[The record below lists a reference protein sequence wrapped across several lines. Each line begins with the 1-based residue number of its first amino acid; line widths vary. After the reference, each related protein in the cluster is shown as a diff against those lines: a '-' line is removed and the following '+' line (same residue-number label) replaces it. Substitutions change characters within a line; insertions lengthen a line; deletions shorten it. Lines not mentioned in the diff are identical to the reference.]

1 MRLPTS
7 FLIEA
12 GNCDAEWL
20 WCTDKSIHKL
30 LITPSDELEALMRPP
45 QMGSSTQTGTPMGQC
60 GNDDQ
65 RLLPAGMAPP
75 PGLTIA
81 VPLGMEL
88 SIGERTAS
96 GSPGIEERTAAGIQ
110 VATRP
115 SDEADWPSDEM
126 VATLQTFLQAKR
138 KKGTHWRQMLSLHTT
153 SQPRNGGECVSPL
166 ATGIQG
172 CHTEGKL
179 PNGLSWYKIDA
190 PNAFRL
196 GDGINWSVRAEGTN
210 INNATSEAC
219 AKGLAKL
226 LLMAPHHVRLL
237 SKDWVVETDAIVA
250 KALAMGEWGQQVGMI
265 DQVDT
270 VADRPVVN
278 SSASLSHWPL
288 WKIAEIAA
296 SHSYQTSLRDGSAA
310 GSSPFESDAA
320 QMMDGSDIH
329 QSKGNKSCPPMFA
342 I

>member
-1 MRLPTS
+1 
-7 FLIEA
+7 
-12 GNCDAEWL
+12 
-20 WCTDKSIHKL
+20 
-30 LITPSDELEALMRPP
+30 
-45 QMGSSTQTGTPMGQC
+45 
-60 GNDDQ
+60 
-65 RLLPAGMAPP
+65 
-75 PGLTIA
+75 
-81 VPLGMEL
+81 
-88 SIGERTAS
+88 
-96 GSPGIEERTAAGIQ
+96 
-110 VATRP
+110 
-115 SDEADWPSDEM
+115 
-126 VATLQTFLQAKR
+126 
-138 KKGTHWRQMLSLHTT
+138 MLSLHTT
-153 SQPRNGGECVSPL
+153 SQPHNGGERVSPL

-265 DQVDT
+265 DQSGHSGGQTPGEQLGFTCSHWPLWKIAEIAASHQQVGMIDQVDT

-278 SSASLSHWPL
+278 SSASLSPWQL
-288 WKIAEIAA
+288 RKIAEGNIRAQALAA
-296 SHSYQTSLRDGSAA
+296 SHSYQTRLRDGSAA
-310 GSSPFESDAA
+310 GSSHFESDAA